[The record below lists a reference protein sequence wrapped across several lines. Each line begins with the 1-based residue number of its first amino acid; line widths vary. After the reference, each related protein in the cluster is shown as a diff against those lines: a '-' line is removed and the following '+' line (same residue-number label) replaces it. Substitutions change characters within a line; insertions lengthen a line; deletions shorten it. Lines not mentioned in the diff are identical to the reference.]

1 MPSEEITTMAR
12 KAIEPINEER
22 LKTYLELP
30 TNSQE
35 LIPSGYAAK
44 MLEIERRTLQAW
56 VRNRARVRMIARRL
70 TPKGEL
76 FFRKCDLHR
85 FINEQMP
92 TLA

>member
-1 MPSEEITTMAR
+1 MAR

-44 MLEIERRTLQAW
+44 MLEIERKTLQAW
-56 VRNRARVRMIARRL
+56 VRNKAKVRMIARRH
-70 TPKGEL
+70 TPKGEI
-76 FFRKCDLHR
+76 FFRKCDLHK
-85 FINEQMP
+85 FINNNIP
-92 TLA
+92 YLAP